1 MSSMRVKLSY
11 TVDEEDVLDESAK
24 LLNLAAEDVQQ
35 VINLFTT
42 TQRDLRGLDSEGDE
56 LDGPPNLALALEKI
70 EELRTALMKIDVRC
84 SEVVEIVRGYRDYQQ
99 SLEAPSPA
107 VGDGL
112 PEAPLAEAPADL
124 FGSD

>member
-24 LLNLAAEDVQQ
+24 LLNLAAEDVNQ

-42 TQRDLRGLDSEGDE
+42 TQRDLRGLDSDGDE
-56 LDGPPNLALALEKI
+56 LDGPPNLALALDKI

-84 SEVVEIVRGYRDYQQ
+84 SEVVDIVRGYRDYQQ
-99 SLEAPSPA
+99 GLEVPSPQ
-107 VGDGL
+107 VGASA
-112 PEAPLAEAPADL
+112 PAAPLPDAPQDL